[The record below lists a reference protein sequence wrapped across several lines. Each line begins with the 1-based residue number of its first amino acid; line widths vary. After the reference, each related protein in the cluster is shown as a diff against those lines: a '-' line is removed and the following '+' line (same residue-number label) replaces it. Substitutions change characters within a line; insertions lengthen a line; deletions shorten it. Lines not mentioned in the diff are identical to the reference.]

1 MGDGI
6 DVYSDQFQVHTGPY
20 GCTLNFLLTSPTPP
34 APGSPVQ
41 ASRVATVRMSLE
53 HMKVM
58 TYMLRQQ
65 LLEYERRTGTTVQ
78 LPMEMLN
85 QLRIG
90 REDWDNLWR

>member
-1 MGDGI
+1 MSDAI

-41 ASRVATVRMSLE
+41 ATRVATVRMSLE

-65 LLEYERRTGTTVQ
+65 LLEYERRTGTAVQ